1 MKRTNIANTLAITV
15 VTALAL
21 GIAPTAQAADKGCS
35 NATLLGTFA
44 YRITGFITAPPAEA
58 GPFASVGTQIFDG
71 NGRTTAT
78 AWVSQNGNIVP
89 VTITGTYTVN
99 PDCTGS
105 FTLQISPLGLTTHS
119 FFAIDDDEAG
129 FQAIQTDPG
138 VVVTGI
144 ARRQFPVGDMRQ

>member
-15 VTALAL
+15 ATALAL
-21 GIAPTAQAADKGCS
+21 GIAPVAQAADKGCS
-35 NATLLGTFA
+35 NTTLLGTFA
-44 YRITGFITAPPAEA
+44 YRITGFLTAPPAEA

-71 NGRTTAT
+71 KGGTTAT
-78 AWVSQNGNIVP
+78 AWVSQNGNIIP
-89 VTITGTYTVN
+89 VTIKGTYTVN

-105 FTLQISPLGLTTHS
+105 FTLQISPVRLTTHNL
-119 FFAIDDDEAG
+119 FAIDDDEAG

-144 ARRQFPVGDMRQ
+144 ARRQFPVGDWRQ